1 MKRKR
6 NQNETEE
13 SSSDDG
19 VEETSFSIEEGGG
32 IELGDT
38 VVLRVPDSAFGDGE
52 MDQTMIA
59 RVENIWK
66 ENQPGGS
73 GPLLKFRA
81 RWFFKKQNVD
91 YLFRQKMSL
100 QLSHETLGRL
110 SPFDLILTSQYDDN
124 VAATIC
130 RKVQVIYRRPE
141 SDTNLP
147 TLPKGSYVC
156 RYAIAFGDDTK
167 AQDEVQLTP
176 FAGENDNWNEMLMS
190 PRKKIRLFGPSSTK
204 ECASSSSSSDSDDSS
219 SIHSTTTRVA
229 RVDEGT
235 IEQREIRVGSKHQAI
250 VPDST
255 TDQSVVSRNPS
266 LVWKAREIPKQSL
279 SLFME
284 QVAAVLFPYLR
295 ENRLTQ
301 EEPYSPLEWSEME
314 AVTKATGSNSLPTLS
329 TMCTSSSLS
338 ESSTGMLREFDIDA
352 IMEVLHQ
359 KEYDTDAALTTI
371 KASPQDFLT
380 VWSMREKEVFNYSFR
395 KHAGSLRMVLK
406 GISSSKSVQ
415 DIVDY
420 HYRFKIPDQFR
431 LFQNK
436 NREQAVRMMESIEA
450 RRNINSSISI
460 DDERNSALA
469 TSKES
474 GW

>member
-6 NQNETEE
+6 NQNEAGE
-13 SSSDDG
+13 SSSTDG
-19 VEETSFSIEEGGG
+19 VEEASFSIEEGGG

-38 VVLRVPDSAFGDGE
+38 VVLRVPESAFGDGE

-59 RVENIWK
+59 RVESIWK
-66 ENQPGGS
+66 ESQPGAS

-91 YLFRQKMSL
+91 YLFRRKMSL

-110 SPFDLILTSQYDDN
+110 KPLDLVLTDQYDDN
-124 VAATIC
+124 VTATIC

-147 TLPKGSYVC
+147 ILPKGSYVC
-156 RYAIAFGDDTK
+156 RYAIALGDDTM

-176 FAGENDNWNEMLMS
+176 YMGENDNWNEMLLG
-190 PRKKIRLFGPSSTK
+190 PRKKRRLFGPGSTQ
-204 ECASSSSSSDSDDSS
+204 ECASTSSSSDSDDSS
-219 SIHSTTTRVA
+219 SIHSTTRAA

-235 IEQREIRVGSKHQAI
+235 VVQREIRVGSKHQAV
-250 VPDST
+250 VPDFT
-255 TDQSVVSRNPS
+255 ADQSVVSRNPS
-266 LVWKAREIPKQSL
+266 LVWKAQEIPKQSL
-279 SLFME
+279 SRFME

-359 KEYDTDAALTTI
+359 KEYDTDTALTTI
-371 KASPQDFLT
+371 KASPSDFLT
-380 VWSMREKEVFNYSFR
+380 IWSMREKEVFNYSFR

-431 LFQNK
+431 IFQNK

-469 TSKES
+469 TSKAS